1 MARRLVIVRRLQI
14 ASAGATLVA
23 AIAIVSA
30 APGFARAAED
40 GEAVTRSRAAIEA
53 IASGRSECTL
63 GRDGAVRY
71 IGPTDDSLV
80 ACLSEYSRDGKS
92 LLISSGGGD
101 ASKAIEAGEILTGL
115 HWDVRVL
122 GMCASS
128 CGNYI
133 LPSAASV
140 AVEPYSA
147 ILLHGGPVDSE
158 AFIRLVQ
165 DQAEAKQRAAYP
177 DVTAEVV
184 QQGRTMMRSIT
195 MRVVA
200 EHQAFVSEHSVG
212 GDWYDL
218 TEFAGPAGG
227 FTPSD
232 FAVVDPTYLS
242 REVSRVRTGDFWFP
256 CTADERAQMTALIT
270 DAQLYYRPERDNQ
283 PRICALGLERGRT
296 NGSTALVASSD

>member
-1 MARRLVIVRRLQI
+1 MAWAIP
-14 ASAGATLVA
+14 TLVA
-23 AIAIVSA
+23 AVVMISA
-30 APGFARAAED
+30 APGFARAADD
-40 GEAVTRSRAAIEA
+40 GEAVARSRAAIEA
-53 IASGRSECTL
+53 LASGRSECTL

-80 ACLSEYSRDGKS
+80 ACLAEYSRDGKS
-92 LLISSGGGD
+92 LFVSSGGGD
-101 ASKAIEAGEILTGL
+101 ASKAIEAGDILTGL

-165 DQAEAKQRAAYP
+165 DQVEAKQRSAYP
-177 DVTAEVV
+177 DVTREFV
-184 QQGRTMMRSIT
+184 QQGRTLMRSIT
-195 MRVVA
+195 IRVIA
-200 EHQAFVSEHSVG
+200 EHQAFVSEHAVG

-218 TEFAGPAGG
+218 TEFAGPPGG

-232 FAVVDPTYLS
+232 FAVVDPTYFS
-242 REVSRVRTGDFWFP
+242 REVSRVRTGDFWYP
-256 CTADERAQMTALIT
+256 RTAEERAKMTELIT
-270 DAQLYYRPERDNQ
+270 DAQLYYRPE
-283 PRICALGLERGRT
+283 P
-296 NGSTALVASSD
+296 